1 MNRKPTIAQAF
12 CENISTPDKVRYNI
26 PKCLYS
32 VQFFCLHIQYLQWQV
47 RLLVYRDANLQM
59 SLLDPTQIYNMFELE
74 LTKVR

>member
-1 MNRKPTIAQAF
+1 MN
-12 CENISTPDKVRYNI
+12 ES
-26 PKCLYS
+26 
-32 VQFFCLHIQYLQWQV
+32 QV